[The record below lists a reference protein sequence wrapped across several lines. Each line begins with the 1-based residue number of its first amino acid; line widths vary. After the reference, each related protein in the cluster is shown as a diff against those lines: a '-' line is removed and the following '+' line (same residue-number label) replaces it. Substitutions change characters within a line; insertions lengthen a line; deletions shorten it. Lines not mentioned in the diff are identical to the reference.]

1 MKNTIV
7 LRFGSF
13 DQLEIELEIEC
24 DWCPAGDYD
33 FIGYFDLQDYTIQ
46 SVNWYSPQETDYLS
60 CFVPQ
65 KGSWM
70 EIWLRNMID
79 KNIDMQKEANNSS
92 LVWD

>member
-7 LRFGSF
+7 LHFGSF
-13 DQLEIELEIEC
+13 DQLEIELEIDC
-24 DWCPAGDYD
+24 DWIPGDDRYL
-33 FIGYFDLQDYTIQ
+33 GYFDLNDYTILC
-46 SVNWYSPQETDYLS
+46 VNWYSPQDTDYLS

-65 KGSWM
+65 NGSWM